1 MAGGVNHDDQTG
13 ERHYP
18 LPHPDNTME
27 ADVNRMRDALHAV
40 DADVVAQAAETRRRW
55 VHSFIGLKL

>member
-1 MAGGVNHDDQTG
+1 MADGVNHDDKTG

-27 ADVNRMRDALHAV
+27 ADVHRMRDALHAV
-40 DADVVAQAAETRRRW
+40 DADMVAQAAEMRRQR
-55 VHSFIGLKL
+55 VRSFLGFKL